1 MSMIR
6 RLFAVSVLLFSLTA
20 LSAQY
25 QALEKSLQETALS
38 FLSYV
43 PQELG
48 DFTLSL
54 ISYDTEEVSWSASEL
69 AVVQLEFSHE
79 GETHSRTI
87 MFLVDEQVSPE
98 QQVLRE
104 VKKILP
110 ELAQL
115 FFDLDAQGITL
126 IAQPAAPLLA
136 QAADPELAQPGDL
149 LAVQAADGSLIAS
162 LRVDEQDGEFR
173 YLALEWA
180 ERELVD
186 HMLLTPRKVQAL
198 AFSVAFSGT
207 SVSFSP
213 YYTFNWIPSS
223 YLSFHTGLHGCVSYD
238 ASSFFIAPM
247 IGMTSEILFSRIFP
261 SLAHHSPVN
270 RFSVR
275 GTVDAGYGISVS
287 QQVQASA
294 YSEISGGLSY
304 RFSPFLTGA
313 LAVSYRVQENPF
325 EDPSPAASVSM
336 EVRL

>member
-180 ERELVD
+180 ERS
-186 HMLLTPRKVQAL
+186 LLTICCSHQGRCRLLPFRWRFQEL
-198 AFSVAFSGT
+198 
-207 SVSFSP
+207 
-213 YYTFNWIPSS
+213 
-223 YLSFHTGLHGCVSYD
+223 LSRSHRTIRSTGFLLR
-238 ASSFFIAPM
+238 I
-247 IGMTSEILFSRIFP
+247 SRF
-261 SLAHHSPVN
+261 
-270 RFSVR
+270 
-275 GTVDAGYGISVS
+275 TQDCM
-287 QQVQASA
+287 
-294 YSEISGGLSY
+294 
-304 RFSPFLTGA
+304 
-313 LAVSYRVQENPF
+313 
-325 EDPSPAASVSM
+325 AASPMMHRHSSSH
-336 EVRL
+336 R